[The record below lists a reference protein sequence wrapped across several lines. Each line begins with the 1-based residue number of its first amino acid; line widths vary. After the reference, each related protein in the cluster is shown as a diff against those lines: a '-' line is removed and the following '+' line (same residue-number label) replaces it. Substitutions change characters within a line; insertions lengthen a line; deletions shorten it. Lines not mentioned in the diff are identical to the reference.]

1 MEDSD
6 SDQEVRSR
14 NRDPRK
20 RKRKIPRLDSDQEE
34 VSFDVTEVGKAS
46 NSEVPRNTSS
56 TKGYLERNDLLIVY
70 LYCMKKTEAWYFGKA
85 ISVSLEDNEG
95 RESLAL
101 CP

>member
-46 NSEVPRNTSS
+46 NSEVARNTFS
-56 TKGYLERNDLLIVY
+56 TKGY
-70 LYCMKKTEAWYFGKA
+70 
-85 ISVSLEDNEG
+85 
-95 RESLAL
+95 
-101 CP
+101 